1 MRRIGLRTALLV
13 AVFGMG
19 SLPSAFAQVTTAT
32 ISGIARDGS
41 GAVLPAAKVTVRN
54 VQTGATRVLT
64 TDEGGRYRAP
74 QLPLGSYEI
83 EAELSG
89 FKTEVRRG
97 IDLTVGRE
105 AVVDFVLQVGDVTEQ
120 VTVTAEAPVL
130 ETTSA
135 AVSGLVDERKLRDLP
150 LNTRSMEQFVFL
162 MPTAISYS
170 HYSGTLNVGFT
181 PKISVAGSRTDQ
193 NVFLLDGTD
202 INDYAGDT
210 PGSSAGIMA
219 GVETIKEYQVLT
231 HNFSA
236 EFGRSTGA
244 VVNMATRTGT
254 NELHGSAFEF
264 LRNDVLDARNYFDRG
279 IPPFRRNQFGGL
291 LGGPIQR
298 DRLFFMGSYEGLR
311 QRLGVTNTS
320 FVPDDNARQGIL
332 PTQTVAIHPAVRPY
346 LDLYPRPN
354 GPIVGGGVA
363 TFIWPFS
370 NRTDA
375 DYVTGRVDY
384 MINSNHNL
392 FGRYTLDSTK
402 VVVPLSFPFFLDQLD
417 SKNQYTTLA
426 ETAVISPRM
435 VNDFRVAFNRMAPVD
450 TSYPTVPVD
459 NSLDFVPGE
468 GPGIISFSGSTIS
481 GAGIGAL
488 TMIGPSSRAPGHY
501 IRNIYQVSDNINYT
515 RGSHQLKF
523 GGTFERIQTNNMQPT
538 NRAGAYTFGSLIEFL
553 QGRPSQY
560 TQSAGDSQWGWR
572 QSLVAMY
579 FQDDYRPVPRLTL
592 NLGVRY
598 EFVSVIKEVNSKTTR
613 LEDRLGPTI
622 LYGDTYFPN
631 NPSLKNIAPRF
642 GLSWQA
648 ASKTVLRVGVGLYHQ
663 QLMDR
668 PIVFLPQGSTINS
681 QRPVIL
687 NPPFPRVTTIPAASL
702 TQVFLDE
709 LQSPNAIHYNL
720 TVQRELSA
728 DTSLS
733 VGYVGTQGH
742 HLLHFAEG
750 NTAIPTILP
759 DGTKFFP
766 AGLPRRNRNFGS
778 MRFIQTDSNSDYHG
792 LAVTLQRRFQNGFQY
807 QLAYTYAKSI
817 DEGSST
823 ASSSATSEPQSRMD
837 PDNRKLD
844 RGRSAFDIRNNLVF
858 NFTSDLPFGPGHRVG
873 GNATGVGAAILSGWQ
888 LNGIITA
895 QNGSPFTPINSSN
908 RSRSLDPNAND
919 RPNRNPAF
927 QSIPVLGTTSRYF
940 DPAGYQWQ
948 PAGFFG
954 DAGRN
959 IVEGPG
965 LVKLDLAM
973 VKNNALSER
982 INMQL
987 RFEAFNLLNRANFDH
1002 PNPSVFDS
1010 NGNIL
1015 GQSGR
1020 IIQTVTTSRQFQF
1033 GLKFTF

>member
-1 MRRIGLRTALLV
+1 M
-13 AVFGMG
+13 
-19 SLPSAFAQVTTAT
+19 AQFTTGT
-32 ISGIARDGS
+32 ISGVVRDES
-41 GAVLPAAKVTVRN
+41 GAVLPRSTVTVRN
-54 VQTGATRVLT
+54 VETGATRVLT
-64 TDEGGRYRAP
+64 ANEVGRYVAA
-74 QLPLGSYEI
+74 QLPLGAYEVQG
-83 EAELSG
+83 EMSG
-89 FKTEVRRG
+89 FSTEVRQG
-97 IDLTVGRE
+97 IRLTVGRE
-105 AVVDFVLQVGDVTEQ
+105 AVVDLTLRVGQVAET
-120 VTVTAEAPVL
+120 VTVTGEAPVL

-162 MPTAISYS
+162 MPTAISYT

-244 VVNMATRTGT
+244 VLNMATRTGT

-264 LRNDVLDARNYFDRG
+264 LRNNVLDARNFFDYKTETASWRL
-279 IPPFRRNQFGGL
+279 PPFRRNQFGGL
-291 LGGPIQR
+291 VGGPIKR

-311 QRLGVTNTS
+311 ERLGVTNTS
-320 FVPDDNARQGIL
+320 FVPDDSARQGIL
-332 PTQTVAIHPAVRPY
+332 PTQTVAVNSAVRPY

-354 GPIVGGGVA
+354 GPSIGGGVA

-370 NRTDA
+370 NQIDA
-375 DYVTGRVDY
+375 DYITGRVDH

-392 FGRYTLDSTK
+392 FGRYTLDGTK
-402 VVVPLSFPFFLDQLD
+402 VVVPLSFPTFLYQLD
-417 SKNQYTTLA
+417 SRNQYTTIA
-426 ETAVISPRM
+426 ETAVVSPRM

-459 NSLDFVPGE
+459 SSLDFVSGE

-501 IRNIYQVSDNINYT
+501 IRNIYQVADNINYT

-523 GGTFERIQTNNMQPT
+523 GGTFERIQTNNQQPT
-538 NRAGAYTFGSLIEFL
+538 NRAGAYTFGSLLEFL
-553 QGRPSQY
+553 QGSPSQY
-560 TQSAGDSQWGWR
+560 TQSTGDSQWGWR
-572 QSLVAMY
+572 QSLVGMY
-579 FQDDYRPVPRLTL
+579 FQDDYRPVPSLTL

-598 EFVSVIKEVNSKTTR
+598 EFVSVIKEVNSRTTR
-613 LEDRLGPTI
+613 LQDRLGPTI

-631 NPSLKNIAPRF
+631 NPSLKNVAPRF

-648 ASKTVLRVGVGLYHQ
+648 ASKTVVRVGVGLYHQ

-681 QRPVIL
+681 QRPVIS
-687 NPPFPRVTTIPAASL
+687 NPAFPRVANIPAASL
-702 TQVFLDE
+702 TQVYLDE

-733 VGYVGTQGH
+733 MGYVGTQGH

-750 NTAIPTILP
+750 NTALPTISS

-766 AGLPRRNRNFGS
+766 SGLPRRNPHFAS
-778 MRFIQTDSNSDYHG
+778 MRFIQTDSNSAYHG

-807 QLAYTYAKSI
+807 QLAYTLAKSI

-823 ASSSATSEPQSRMD
+823 ASSSASSEPQSRFD
-837 PDNRKLD
+837 PDNRLLD

-858 NFTSDLPFGPGHRVG
+858 NLTSDLPFGPGHAVG
-873 GNATGVGAAILSGWQ
+873 GNATGVAATIVGGWQ

-908 RSRSLDPNAND
+908 RTRNLDPNANN

-927 QSIPVLGTTSRYF
+927 EEIPVLGTTTRYF

-948 PAGFFG
+948 PVGFFG
-954 DAGRN
+954 NAGRN

-965 LVKLDLAM
+965 LVKLDLSV

-987 RFEAFNLLNRANFDH
+987 RFESFNLLNRANFDQ

-1015 GQSGR
+1015 GQAGR
-1020 IIQTVTTSRQFQF
+1020 ITRTVTTARQLQV
-1033 GLKFTF
+1033 GLKFIF